1 MAQLSKDPVGAG
13 DLAQFVS
20 ERSDFAFEMQIL
32 RILRGAQFT
41 CSHSGTYRDPVTDKI
56 RQYDIRAVCVS
67 GRMRLALAVE
77 CKNLQDN
84 SPLLLSAVPRSASE
98 SFHHVLH
105 TPRDAIRTT
114 TRAMTDND
122 AFYKAGQM
130 VGKQTDQVGK
140 DTTGRL
146 VSDDQ
151 ATFDKMNQAVNSC
164 ADFVKD
170 FGIGTSDL
178 MTVIVPVLVIPSNRL
193 WQVEYDTDGHL
204 KQNPVPQS
212 RGTLFL
218 DHSWSAG
225 SERLG
230 YVNFRISHLECV
242 TSDALKSWVD
252 SCFAFDGLFPRPPNT
267 NWSRRAQRSVRS

>member
-1 MAQLSKDPVGAG
+1 MAQLSKEPVGAS
-13 DLAQFVS
+13 DLEKFVS
-20 ERSDFAFEMQIL
+20 ERSDFAFEMQVL
-32 RILRGAQFT
+32 RILRDAQFT
-41 CSHSGTYRDPVTDKI
+41 CSHSGTYRDPVTEKI
-56 RQYDIRAVCVS
+56 RQFDIRAVRVT

-98 SFHHVLH
+98 SFHHVLL
-105 TPRDAIRTT
+105 TPLYGSRPATREMTADDAY
-114 TRAMTDND
+114 
-122 AFYKAGQM
+122 YKAGQM
-130 VGKQTDQVGK
+130 VGKRTDQVGR

-164 ADFVKD
+164 RDFVQK
-170 FGIGTSDL
+170 FGNEASPL
-178 MTVIVPVLVIPSNRL
+178 MTVIVPVLVLPPNRL

-204 KQNPVPQS
+204 KQNPAPQS

-225 SERLG
+225 SERLVHLK
-230 YVNFRISHLECV
+230 YRISHLECL
-242 TSDALKSWVD
+242 TSDGLKSWIA
-252 SCFAFDGLFPRPPNT
+252 SCFLYDGLFPKAP
-267 NWSRRAQRSVRS
+267 